1 MKSMGTINA
10 DDAININTFYDH
22 EFVFEAIR
30 SDGAGS
36 EEDIQAVHFTKGFD
50 NEEIE
55 LRYNEDLKQLKYQS
69 FTVASDDASSD
80 VDEIK
85 AVEQKDRLQLKVD
98 MTYVLNQIGPTK
110 HQDTIQFDSKYKLLD
125 KSILTAGRNHSL
137 AQELSEIT
145 RYCYSS
151 SNDSS
156 QQFLPCMATN
166 IMNDITALS
175 DAKSKMQLYSSLIS
189 GRLRNYTCIDE
200 SMQTSTPI
208 YTYNTTLQYRGMDR
222 EYEVNVL
229 LDKNNSKIWTVDNFV
244 SKEEC
249 DVFVEHGTPK
259 LQRATVAAAD
269 GSSVVSESRKANQA
283 GYKFSGPLSDDP
295 LGELYQRLLNM
306 TNLHAGLQLQRGG
319 QEEFTIIQYNIDDQ
333 YT

>member
-1 MKSMGTINA
+1 MV
-10 DDAININTFYDH
+10 TF
-22 EFVFEAIR
+22 
-30 SDGAGS
+30 
-36 EEDIQAVHFTKGFD
+36 
-50 NEEIE
+50 
-55 LRYNEDLKQLKYQS
+55 
-69 FTVASDDASSD
+69 SSS
-80 VDEIK
+80 I
-85 AVEQKDRLQLKVD
+85 
-98 MTYVLNQIGPTK
+98 VLNQIGTT

-229 LDKNNSKIWTVDNFV
+229 LDKNHSKIWTVDNFV

-249 DVFVEHGTPK
+249 DVFIEHGTPK

-306 TNLHAGLQLQRGG
+306 TNLHAGLQLQRGD

-333 YT
+333 YTYVKVD

>member
-1 MKSMGTINA
+1 MGTLGVNQDIT
-10 DDAININTFYDH
+10 INTFYDH
-22 EFVFEAIR
+22 KFVFEV
-30 SDGAGS
+30 SDTKP
-36 EEDIQAVHFTKGFD
+36 VHFTKGFD

-55 LRYNEDLKQLKYQS
+55 FRYNEDLNELEYQS
-69 FTVASDDASSD
+69 FTVPSDDISSD
-80 VDEIK
+80 VQEIK
-85 AVEQKDRLQLKVD
+85 KDKQQDRLQLKVD
-98 MTYVLNQIGPTK
+98 MTYVMNQIDSK

-125 KSILTAGRNHSL
+125 KSIRSAVRNHSL
-137 AQELSEIT
+137 AQELSDIT

-151 SNDSS
+151 SIDTQ
-156 QQFLPCMATN
+156 QQFLQCMATN
-166 IMNDITALS
+166 VMNDITALS
-175 DAKSKMQLYSSLIS
+175 DAKSKMEVYSSLIS

-200 SMQTSTPI
+200 SLQTSTPI

-229 LDKNNSKIWTVDNFV
+229 LDKNHSKIWTVDNFV
-244 SKEEC
+244 SKDEC
-249 DVFVEHGTPK
+249 DVLVEHGTPK
-259 LQRATVAAAD
+259 LRRATVAAAD

-306 TNLHAGLQLQRGG
+306 TNAHTGFQLQRGG
-319 QEEFTIIQYNIDDQ
+319 QEEFTIIQYNVDDQ

>member
-1 MKSMGTINA
+1 
-10 DDAININTFYDH
+10 
-22 EFVFEAIR
+22 
-30 SDGAGS
+30 
-36 EEDIQAVHFTKGFD
+36 
-50 NEEIE
+50 
-55 LRYNEDLKQLKYQS
+55 LRYNEDLKELKYQS

-85 AVEQKDRLQLKVD
+85 TVEQKDRLQLKVD

-125 KSILTAGRNHSL
+125 KSILTAGRNHLL

-156 QQFLPCMATN
+156 QQFLPCMTTN

-175 DAKSKMQLYSSLIS
+175 DAKTKLQQYSTLIS

-229 LDKNNSKIWTVDNFV
+229 LDKNHSKIWTVDNFV

-249 DVFVEHGTPK
+249 DVFIEHGTPK
-259 LQRATVAAAD
+259 LQRAAVVDMYGA
-269 GSSVVSESRKANQA
+269 GVVSESRKANQA
-283 GYKFSGPLSDDP
+283 DYSFSGPASEDP
-295 LGELYQRLLNM
+295 LSELYHRVLNI
-306 TNLHAGLQLQRGG
+306 TNAHTGFCLERGG
-319 QEEFTIIQYNIDDQ
+319 QNGFSIIQYAVNDQ

>member
-1 MKSMGTINA
+1 MGTLEVNQ
-10 DDAININTFYDH
+10 DFNINTFYDH
-22 EFVFEAIR
+22 KFVFEIV
-30 SDGAGS
+30 DDDNEN
-36 EEDIQAVHFTKGFD
+36 EERVLPAHFTKGFD
-50 NEEIE
+50 NEEVE
-55 LRYNEDLKQLKYQS
+55 LRYNEDLNELEYQS

-80 VDEIK
+80 VEE
-85 AVEQKDRLQLKVD
+85 VEQVEQQDRLQLKVD
-98 MTYVLNQIGPTK
+98 MTYVLNQIGTK

-137 AQELSEIT
+137 AQELSDIT

-175 DAKSKMQLYSSLIS
+175 DAKSKMQLYSSLMS

-200 SMQTSTPI
+200 SMQTTTPI
-208 YTYNTTLQYRGMDR
+208 YTYNTTLQHRGVDR
-222 EYEVNVL
+222 DYEVNVL

-249 DVFVEHGTPK
+249 DVLVEHGTPK

>member
-1 MKSMGTINA
+1 LHSILTLTTNQQA
-10 DDAININTFYDH
+10 YINTFYDH
-22 EFVFEAIR
+22 KFVFEIVDD
-30 SDGAGS
+30 DGNENDERVIPA
-36 EEDIQAVHFTKGFD
+36 HFTKGFD

-55 LRYNEDLKQLKYQS
+55 LRYNEDLNEVEYQS

-80 VDEIK
+80 VEEVK
-85 AVEQKDRLQLKVD
+85 EVEQQDRLQLKVD
-98 MTYVLNQIGPTK
+98 MTFVLNQIGTK

-125 KSILTAGRNHSL
+125 KVINNINRTQMLFD
-137 AQELSEIT
+137 IT
-145 RYCYSS
+145 KQCVS
-151 SNDSS
+151 DDK
-156 QQFLPCMATN
+156 FLPCMATN

-175 DAKSKMQLYSSLIS
+175 DAKSKIQLYSSLIS

-200 SMQTSTPI
+200 SIQTSTPI
-208 YTYNTTLQYRGMDR
+208 YTYNTTLQYRGVDR
-222 EYEVNVL
+222 EYKVNVL
-229 LDKNNSKIWTVDNFV
+229 LDKIRSKIWTVDNFV

-249 DVFVEHGTPK
+249 DVLVEHGTPK

-306 TNLHAGLQLQRGG
+306 TNVHTGLQLQRGG